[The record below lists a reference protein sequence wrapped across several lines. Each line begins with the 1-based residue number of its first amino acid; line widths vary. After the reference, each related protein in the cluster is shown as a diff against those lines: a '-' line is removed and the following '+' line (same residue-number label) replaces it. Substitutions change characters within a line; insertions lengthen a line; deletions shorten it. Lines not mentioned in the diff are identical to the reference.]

1 MRINIS
7 SRDLSYDI
15 IYEKGAIGHLGDFID
30 TDRKALIL
38 TDSGVPK
45 AYASSAASCCKEAF
59 IVTIPQGEQSK
70 CIDNYLMLLR
80 RMLEENFTRH
90 DCVIAVGG
98 GVCGDLAAF
107 AASSYMR
114 GIAFY
119 NIPTTVLSMV
129 DSSIGGKTA
138 VDFEGVKNV
147 VGSFYQPS
155 AVIIDTEV
163 LKTLD
168 ERQISAG
175 LAEAVKMAAT
185 SDAELFK
192 FMEECDDYKAHLD
205 EIIERANAIKKAVVE
220 EDPQEKGLRKVLNF
234 GHTVGHAIE
243 AAADGR
249 LLHGECVAIG
259 MMLMA
264 SEEVKERLGRVLKKY
279 GLPTESE
286 FDTEDLIDRM
296 KHDKKANASGV
307 STVWVNSIGSFEF
320 KNMTWEELSGL
331 KRQKRGK
338 V

>member
-1 MRINIS
+1 MKINIS

-15 IYEKGAIGHLGDFID
+15 VYEKGAIKRLSSFFD

-45 AYASSAASCCKEAF
+45 AYACSAASCFKEAF
-59 IVTIPQGEQSK
+59 IETIPQGEQSK
-70 CIDNYLMLLR
+70 CIDNYLLLLR
-80 RMLEENFTRH
+80 RMLKENFTRH
-90 DCVIAVGG
+90 DCVVAVGG

-107 AASSYMR
+107 AASCYMR

-155 AVIIDTEV
+155 AVIIDIDV

-168 ERQISAG
+168 RRQVNAG
-175 LAEAVKMAAT
+175 LAEAIKMAAT
-185 SDAELFK
+185 NDAELFE
-192 FMEECDDYKAHLD
+192 FMEKCEDPDSNIE
-205 EIIERANAIKKAVVE
+205 EIIKRANAIKKAVVE

-243 AAADGR
+243 SAAEGK

-259 MMLMA
+259 MMLMC
-264 SEEVKERLGRVLKKY
+264 SEDVKKRLGNVLKKY
-279 GLPTESE
+279 SLPTECE
-286 FDTEDLIDRM
+286 YEVPALIDRM
-296 KHDKKANASGV
+296 KHDKKANADGV
-307 STVWVNSIGSFEF
+307 STVWVNGIGSFEF
-320 KNMTWEELSGL
+320 KNMTWSELSGL
-331 KRQKRGK
+331 K
-338 V
+338 

>member
-1 MRINIS
+1 MKINIS

-15 IYEKGAIGHLGDFID
+15 VYEKGAIGRLQEYLN

-45 AYASSAASCCKEAF
+45 AYAETAASCFKEAK
-59 IVTIPQGEQSK
+59 IVTVPQGEQSK
-70 CIDNYLMLLR
+70 CIDNYLMILR
-80 RMLEENFTRH
+80 EMLEANFTRN
-90 DCVIAVGG
+90 DCVVAVGG

-107 AASSYMR
+107 AASCYMR
-114 GIAFY
+114 GVAFY
-119 NIPTTVLSMV
+119 NIPTTVLAMV

-163 LKTLD
+163 LKTLED
-168 ERQISAG
+168 RQVNAG

-192 FMEECDDYKAHLD
+192 YLEECDDYMADLE
-205 EIIERANAIKKAVVE
+205 EIIKRANAIKKAVVE

-243 AAADGR
+243 SAAAGK

-259 MMLMA
+259 LMLMA
-264 SEEVKERLGRVLKKY
+264 SDEVKPVLETVLKKY
-279 GLPTESE
+279 HLPTECG
-286 FDTEDLIDRM
+286 FDTEELIDIM
-296 KHDKKANASGV
+296 KHDKKANSAGV
-307 STVWVNSIGSFEF
+307 STVQVNRIGSFEF
-320 KNMTWEELSGL
+320 KNMTWEELS
-331 KRQKRGK
+331 KINKIRG
-338 V
+338 

>member
-1 MRINIS
+1 MKINIS

-15 IYEKGAIGHLGDFID
+15 IYEQGALAKVDKLID
-30 TDRKALIL
+30 TGRKALIL
-38 TDSGVPK
+38 TDSGVP
-45 AYASSAASCCKEAF
+45 ACYAETVAARCKEAY

-70 CIDNYLMLLR
+70 CIDNYLLILKKMLS
-80 RMLEENFTRH
+80 ENFTRK

-107 AASSYMR
+107 AASCYMR

-119 NIPTTVLSMV
+119 NIPTTVLAMV

-138 VDFEGVKNV
+138 IDFEGVKNV

-168 ERQISAG
+168 ERQVNAG
-175 LAEAVKMAAT
+175 LAEAIKMAAT
-185 SDAELFK
+185 SDAELFG
-192 FMEECDDYKAHLD
+192 FIEECRDYKACLG
-205 EIIERANAIKKAVVE
+205 EIIRRANEIKKKVVE

-243 AAADGR
+243 AAAKGE

-259 MMLMA
+259 MMLMC
-264 SEEVKERLGRVLKKY
+264 SDEVRERLGRVLGKY
-279 GLPTESE
+279 ALPTECT
-286 FDTEDLIDRM
+286 FDIKDLISSM
-296 KHDKKANASGV
+296 KHDKKASDSGV
-307 STVWVNSIGSFEF
+307 SCVFVEKIGSFEF
-320 KNMTWEELSGL
+320 RTMTWEELASI
-331 KRQKRGK
+331 KA
-338 V
+338 